1 MGADGRVSALCP
13 VWAPPLL
20 AVQFLTRVPVPG
32 LSRLS
37 AEAVRVGLGRA
48 VAWFPLIG
56 AVVGS
61 ITAGVMVLSEQ
72 LWPRLVAVILALLV
86 EALLTGAFHE
96 DAVADFCDGIGGG
109 RDAAHTRQIM
119 KDSRIGSYGALGLG
133 LAVALRAALMYA
145 LDPILV
151 LQAIIA
157 AATLGRLLTVVVM
170 ATTPAAP
177 SPLSGGA
184 LEIAAVPS
192 SGSRAPADITPGA
205 AGVADH
211 VRSALPSAGLAN
223 DITARI
229 RARDVAFAFLL
240 AIPGLLPFAYGAPLR
255 LVCAVLATVIFLIW
269 FRAVI
274 MRRLGGTTGDCLGF
288 AAYAGQ
294 LLFLMAATAS

>member
-1 MGADGRVSALCP
+1 MSPDYRVSAGCP
-13 VWAPPLL
+13 AWAPPLL

-32 LSRLS
+32 VSRLS

-72 LWPRLVAVILALLV
+72 IWPRLVAVILALLV
-86 EALLTGAFHE
+86 EARLTGAFHE

-109 RDAAHTRQIM
+109 RDAAHTQQIM

-145 LDPILV
+145 LDPMLAV
-151 LQAIIA
+151 QAIIG

-170 ATTPAAP
+170 ATTPAA
-177 SPLSGGA
+177 
-184 LEIAAVPS
+184 S
-192 SGSRAPADITPGA
+192 SAGRAPTDISHGA
-205 AGVADH
+205 GSGANDAHSVPA
-211 VRSALPSAGLAN
+211 SASLAN

-229 RARDVAFAFLL
+229 RTRDVAFAFLL

-269 FRAVI
+269 FRPLLI
-274 MRRLGGTTGDCLGF
+274 RRLGGTTGDCLGF
-288 AAYAGQ
+288 AAYVGQ
-294 LLFLMAATAS
+294 LLLLMAATAS